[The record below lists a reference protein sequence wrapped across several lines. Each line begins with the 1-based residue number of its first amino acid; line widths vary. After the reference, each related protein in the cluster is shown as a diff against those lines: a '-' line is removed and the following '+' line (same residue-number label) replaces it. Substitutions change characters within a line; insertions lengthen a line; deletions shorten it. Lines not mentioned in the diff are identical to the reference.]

1 MIVLYAGWNPT
12 SQAYEAKPLGS
23 DWQQRTHSMQRG
35 PRPPS
40 QHVSSKSFFYQT
52 FPSSAKQENLDVSV
66 LPSCSLT
73 SSCVVH
79 KDVKSAKCLHDLV
92 HGCCYSDMFW
102 KKYEVKYFM
111 DYVRGQNKTK
121 SNSHRPNKSQARH
134 VFESQQH
141 EDCKRSTSVAKRSIW
156 RDNLI
161 KGCLVSSIVAKVKG
175 QHKNLKSQCFNINMI
190 DRATNDCKYFNTRL
204 FHLTSTSSLGNTLVF
219 DFVKK
224 LASPEIFYPGIWNP
238 FWGRDL
244 AVIATLAPFLT
255 ASMARAAPIP
265 VLAPVTQTT
274 WSFSLTK
281 TNVDA
286 MEPYP

>member
-1 MIVLYAGWNPT
+1 
-12 SQAYEAKPLGS
+12 
-23 DWQQRTHSMQRG
+23 
-35 PRPPS
+35 
-40 QHVSSKSFFYQT
+40 
-52 FPSSAKQENLDVSV
+52 
-66 LPSCSLT
+66 
-73 SSCVVH
+73 
-79 KDVKSAKCLHDLV
+79 
-92 HGCCYSDMFW
+92 MFW

-175 QHKNLKSQCFNINMI
+175 QHKNLKSQCCNINMTE
-190 DRATNDCKYFNTRL
+190 DWWRDKYFQL
-204 FHLTSTSSLGNTLVF
+204 FHLTGTAPLGNTLVF
-219 DFVKK
+219 NFVKK
-224 LASPEIFYPGIWNP
+224 LASPEIFLLEIWNP
-238 FWGRDL
+238 FWARDL

-281 TNVDA
+281 TKVDA